1 MNKAAEEILA
11 KYKLKKTNFRLEL
24 IKLFQSSKSSFT
36 ADEINDKIKST
47 NDKVTIYRAL
57 SAFEKKCLIHRV
69 PDKSNLIRYALCQ
82 KECSKIHHK
91 HNHAH
96 FICNVCAQTFCL
108 DNIKLPQIN
117 NTSGFKI
124 NKTKLTLEGSCP
136 SCY

>member
-1 MNKAAEEILA
+1 MPKAEKILE
-11 KYKLKKTNFRLEL
+11 KFNLKKTNFRLEL
-24 IKLFQSSKSSFT
+24 VELFQSSSSSLT
-36 ADEINDKIKST
+36 ADEIRQKINST

-69 PDKSNLIRYALCQ
+69 PDKNNLIRYALCQ

-96 FICNVCAQTFCL
+96 FICNVCAQTFCIE
-108 DNIKLPQIN
+108 NIKLPQVNI
-117 NTSGFKI
+117 TSGFKI
-124 NKTKLTLEGSCP
+124 DKTKLTLEGSCP